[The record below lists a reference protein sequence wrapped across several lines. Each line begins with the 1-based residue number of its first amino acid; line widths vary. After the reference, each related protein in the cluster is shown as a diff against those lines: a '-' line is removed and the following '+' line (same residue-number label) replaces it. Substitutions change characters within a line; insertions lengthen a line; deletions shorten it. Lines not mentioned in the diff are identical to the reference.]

1 MRLKKQYLAAAVT
14 LGIMNWTTYS
24 EAAFDENLNEYTLDA
39 VVVEGMDTTAF
50 TDKHFFVLDW
60 NLNYEIND
68 DTTAYVTITNL
79 TNEAYENAYSA
90 YNGIGAAPQPGRCY
104 MVGMRYKF

>member
-39 VVVEGMDTTAF
+39 VVVEADATKDQLILLQNSLIIVQVEML
-50 TDKHFFVLDW
+50 K
-60 NLNYEIND
+60 
-68 DTTAYVTITNL
+68 
-79 TNEAYENAYSA
+79 
-90 YNGIGAAPQPGRCY
+90 
-104 MVGMRYKF
+104 

>member
-39 VVVEGMDTTAF
+39 VVVEADATKDQFG
-50 TDKHFFVLDW
+50 
-60 NLNYEIND
+60 N
-68 DTTAYVTITNL
+68 TIT
-79 TNEAYENAYSA
+79 E
-90 YNGIGAAPQPGRCY
+90 
-104 MVGMRYKF
+104 